1 MSDGQPIK
9 SEAELEAM
17 RKDNI
22 RASQEAEDAMYDQR
36 EREGRRGISRGEE
49 MVEEAKQSISKK
61 FQEDVL
67 GNHVD
72 EDEPDA

>member
-22 RASQEAEDAMYDQR
+22 RASQEAEDQMYDQR